1 MELFRPLYNVLLSP
15 TILTMSVI
23 SLLRQKQTFRLFLLL
38 ADRKNFHFRRRL
50 LLVLLSHF
58 QPLRIVILIDE
69 IRDIRSGEYSQR
81 GQIEL
86 AV

>member
-1 MELFRPLYNVLLSP
+1 M
-15 TILTMSVI
+15 
-23 SLLRQKQTFRLFLLL
+23 FLLL